1 MSDTPDFDDTI
12 TISSEPIELYKI
24 LKLAGVATGGEGKML
39 IAEGCVALNAQLET
53 RKRKKVYGGDTV
65 QFGEEL
71 WLIELAAGAAK
82 AERIEEDSS
91 PAPQPKQH
99 VPRKKVRPK
108 LS

>member
-1 MSDTPDFDDTI
+1 MPETPEFDDTI
-12 TISSEPIELYKI
+12 TISSEPVELYKI

-39 IAEGCVALNAQLET
+39 IAEGCVALNAELET

-71 WLIELAAGAAK
+71 WLIKLADGAPTV
-82 AERIEEDSS
+82 ERVATDDS

>member
-1 MSDTPDFDDTI
+1 MSDSPDFDDTI
-12 TISSEPIELYKI
+12 TISGEPIELYKI

-71 WLIELAAGAAK
+71 WLIALAEGAPR
-82 AERIEEDSS
+82 AERADEDNS

-99 VPRKKVRPK
+99 IPRKKTRPK